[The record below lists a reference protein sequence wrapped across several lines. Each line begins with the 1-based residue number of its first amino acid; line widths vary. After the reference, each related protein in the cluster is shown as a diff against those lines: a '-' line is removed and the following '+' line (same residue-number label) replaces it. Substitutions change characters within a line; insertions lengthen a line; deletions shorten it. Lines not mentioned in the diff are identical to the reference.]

1 MRRKEPCER
10 CGTRRFKKKSDG
22 TMVCKNGH
30 VLLGWIEQ
38 TQDDGIIYTGRRR
51 KRVKGLKHVDNEDDR
66 YTGMDRESVIVQVCQ
81 TGLNLIV
88 EYCVREFGFP
98 ENIQIIAQSIWEIYV
113 IGSEKSITF
122 DIFDTED
129 DDHFDHSQQS
139 QQQSIT
145 GNVLKTMPMPS
156 RTLEDELGVD
166 FDGDDPFDK
175 ELPYMD
181 TLYQI
186 PDRVVR
192 RLDRATIYTLK
203 YIPYISV
210 LNKDLRRYQIC
221 FEKHCGLKFSNEN
234 VPGLLHRLYPHFGL
248 PDTFRSHASVILQK
262 MQKSMV
268 KHDKYF
274 KTKDKNDDIQAVICM
289 VMVIKILYYLD
300 DRPEGKK
307 NRPLPTAPSKES
319 IIKNIQSS
327 IHQCKNIKRKRLMAM
342 NGENSQVNIAFL
354 ENLVRMLQIAN
365 FTKKEGLTF
374 KKEVSSTGKQF
385 NKQFDLI
392 YLPSEQ
398 LQDLNFLNCLD
409 LKKAK
414 DQISNSP
421 SVYDIT
427 FQKRKTAIYRA
438 KIMSEEY
445 RTLLELAACLIDVD
459 ISYLQVSLTRF
470 EYRLRNFIG

>member
-38 TQDDGIIYTGRRR
+38 TQDDGMVYTGRRR
-51 KRVKGLKHVDNEDDR
+51 KRVKGLKHVDHGDDR
-66 YTGMDRESVIVQVCQ
+66 YTGIDRESAIVQVCQ

-122 DIFDTED
+122 DIFDTEED
-129 DDHFDHSQQS
+129 DYFNDSQQS

-145 GNVLKTMPMPS
+145 ENVLKTMPMPS

-166 FDGDDPFDK
+166 FDDDDAFDK
-175 ELPYMD
+175 EVQNHINEEKQRHQQKKGKDKYDNGNDGNDNDYIDNDKDDNEGIYEWPQLRYAHIIIFLFLTFKWARLPVLFSDIRRWCQTLQLPYMD

-248 PDTFRSHASVILQK
+248 PDA
-262 MQKSMV
+262 
-268 KHDKYF
+268 
-274 KTKDKNDDIQAVICM
+274 
-289 VMVIKILYYLD
+289 
-300 DRPEGKK
+300 
-307 NRPLPTAPSKES
+307 KEY
-319 IIKNIQSS
+319 
-327 IHQCKNIKRKRLMAM
+327 
-342 NGENSQVNIAFL
+342 GE
-354 ENLVRMLQIAN
+354 
-365 FTKKEGLTF
+365 T
-374 KKEVSSTGKQF
+374 
-385 NKQFDLI
+385 
-392 YLPSEQ
+392 
-398 LQDLNFLNCLD
+398 
-409 LKKAK
+409 
-414 DQISNSP
+414 
-421 SVYDIT
+421 
-427 FQKRKTAIYRA
+427 
-438 KIMSEEY
+438 
-445 RTLLELAACLIDVD
+445 
-459 ISYLQVSLTRF
+459 
-470 EYRLRNFIG
+470 